1 MIDQPS
7 TLTLVTALND
17 TLERICPSRV
27 AVVIEPSVSAQ
38 WWTYSFDDLAAGEN
52 IASDGMEQEDW
63 ERPSSAL

>member
-1 MIDQPS
+1 MPVSAAGPWFWAITGWLSMIDQPS

-38 WWTYSFDDLAAGEN
+38 WWTY
-52 IASDGMEQEDW
+52 
-63 ERPSSAL
+63 